1 MERTS
6 AAIEES
12 RVEFVNVSYQAF
24 PAVHNDLVDD
34 WLELFFFFSS
44 LFFVLHFFIFTNQV
58 ERERERKDVFRRDR
72 RERVEAR
79 IYTFVLS
86 SFFLYSIPPPSS
98 FLFSSRFSVALVT
111 VVHCPQM
118 NLEVDWNRNC
128 FEKEKEE
135 KKKKTTTTTRE
146 EKWPFHRV

>member
-34 WLELFFFFSS
+34 WLEFFFFFSS

-98 FLFSSRFSVALVT
+98 FLFSFLCCASDGSSLSTNELGSWLKSKLFWEGERG
-111 VVHCPQM
+111 
-118 NLEVDWNRNC
+118 
-128 FEKEKEE
+128 EE
-135 KKKKTTTTTRE
+135 E
-146 EKWPFHRV
+146 EDDDDDH